1 MSTWLITG
9 ANRGIGLGL
18 ASLVLKRGDN
28 VIAGVREPGRAGSL
42 AAQKDLHGDRLTV
55 LGLDVSD
62 KASVAAAA
70 AAVTRPI
77 DVLVNNAGI
86 YGPRAGQSPGQDALD
101 MDFDAFAEVL
111 GVNTLG
117 PLRVSQ
123 AFMPQVEAA
132 RGKIITI
139 TSRMGSLAGSHT
151 GAIAYRASKA
161 AVNKVMLG
169 LADALRPRGIPV
181 LLVHPGWVR
190 TDMGGGEADISVA
203 DSVAGIAALAGQ
215 LDMSISG
222 QFRNH
227 DGAPIAW

>member
-18 ASLVLKRGDN
+18 ASLVLKRGDH
-28 VIAGVREPGRAGSL
+28 VFAGVRQPGRAESL
-42 AAQKDLHGDRLTV
+42 AAQKDLHGDRLTI

-70 AAVTRPI
+70 AAVTGPV

-86 YGPRAGQSPGQDALD
+86 YGPRSGQSPGQDALD

-111 GVNTLG
+111 AVNTLG

-123 AFMPQVEAA
+123 AFLPQIEAA
-132 RGKIITI
+132 KGKIITI
-139 TSRMGSLAGSHT
+139 TSRMGSLAGSHA
-151 GAIAYRASKA
+151 GAVAYRASKA

-190 TDMGGGEADISVA
+190 TDMGGGEADISVG

-215 LDMSISG
+215 LDMSLSA

-227 DGAPIAW
+227 DGTPIAW